1 MLPATFLLTA
11 WMMGSVS
18 SLHCVGMCGPLIIS
32 SPWLQRVGNSKWAGW
47 TVYHGG
53 RLTTYLLIG
62 VLLGIVG
69 RRISLAGWQQGFSI
83 ALGILFILSFLLRRQ
98 KLSQIRVPLLPT
110 MQQGLYRFISKN
122 LRQPGLPAVWWI
134 GMANGLL
141 PCSMVYM
148 AATGAMAAGSV
159 SGGMLFMAA
168 FGLATV
174 PALLLLAELGIR
186 FRLKIGG
193 IIGAF
198 TLVVGILLIIRGL
211 NLNIPFLSPYLV
223 TGTTGTAIDCGH

>member
-1 MLPATFLLTA
+1 
-11 WMMGSVS
+11 
-18 SLHCVGMCGPLIIS
+18 
-32 SPWLQRVGNSKWAGW
+32 
-47 TVYHGG
+47 
-53 RLTTYLLIG
+53 LLIG

>member
-83 ALGILFILSFLLRRQ
+83 ALGILFILSFSCAVKNCHRLGYPCCQPCNRASIVLLVKTYGNRDC
-98 KLSQIRVPLLPT
+98 
-110 MQQGLYRFISKN
+110 
-122 LRQPGLPAVWWI
+122 QPF
-134 GMANGLL
+134 
-141 PCSMVYM
+141 
-148 AATGAMAAGSV
+148 
-159 SGGMLFMAA
+159 GG
-168 FGLATV
+168 
-174 PALLLLAELGIR
+174 
-186 FRLKIGG
+186 
-193 IIGAF
+193 
-198 TLVVGILLIIRGL
+198 
-211 NLNIPFLSPYLV
+211 
-223 TGTTGTAIDCGH
+223 

>member
-11 WMMGSVS
+11 WVMGSIS

-32 SPWLQRVGNSKWAGW
+32 SPWLQRPGNSKWAGW
-47 TVYHGG
+47 TAYHAG

-83 ALGILFILSFLLRRQ
+83 TLGIVLILSFLLSRQ
-98 KLSQIRVPLLPT
+98 KPSQLTIPLLQT
-110 MQQGLYRFISKN
+110 MQQGLYRFIGKN
-122 LRQPGLPAVWWI
+122 LRQPGLPAVWWM

-159 SGGMLFMAA
+159 SGGMLFMAV

-186 FRLKIGG
+186 FRLKISGVMG
-193 IIGAF
+193 VF
-198 TLVVGILLIIRGL
+198 TFVVGILLIIRGL
-211 NLNIPFLSPYLV
+211 NLNIPFLSPYLI
-223 TGTTGTAIDCGH
+223 TGTAGTAIDCGY

>member
-1 MLPATFLLTA
+1 
-11 WMMGSVS
+11 
-18 SLHCVGMCGPLIIS
+18 
-32 SPWLQRVGNSKWAGW
+32 
-47 TVYHGG
+47 
-53 RLTTYLLIG
+53 
-62 VLLGIVG
+62 
-69 RRISLAGWQQGFSI
+69 
-83 ALGILFILSFLLRRQ
+83 
-98 KLSQIRVPLLPT
+98 
-110 MQQGLYRFISKN
+110 
-122 LRQPGLPAVWWI
+122 
-134 GMANGLL
+134 
-141 PCSMVYM
+141 M

>member
-11 WMMGSVS
+11 WVMGSIS

-32 SPWLQRVGNSKWAGW
+32 SPWLQRAGNSKWAGW
-47 TVYHGG
+47 TAYHAG

-83 ALGILFILSFLLRRQ
+83 TLGIVLILSFLLSRQ
-98 KLSQIRVPLLPT
+98 KPSQLTIPLLQT
-110 MQQGLYRFISKN
+110 MQQGLYRFIGKN
-122 LRQPGLPAVWWI
+122 LRQPGLPAVWWM

-159 SGGMLFMAA
+159 SGGMLFMAV

-186 FRLKIGG
+186 FRLKISGV
-193 IIGAF
+193 IGVF
-198 TLVVGILLIIRGL
+198 TFVVGILLIIRGL
-211 NLNIPFLSPYLV
+211 NLNIPFLSPYLI
-223 TGTTGTAIDCGH
+223 TGTAGTAIDCGY

>member
-11 WMMGSVS
+11 WVMGSIS

-32 SPWLQRVGNSKWAGW
+32 SPWLQRAGNSKWAGW
-47 TVYHGG
+47 TAYHAG

-83 ALGILFILSFLLRRQ
+83 TLGIVLILSFLLSRQ
-98 KLSQIRVPLLPT
+98 KPSQLTIPLLQT
-110 MQQGLYRFISKN
+110 MQQGLYRFIGKN
-122 LRQPGLPAVWWI
+122 LRQPGLPAVWWM

-159 SGGMLFMAA
+159 GGGMLFMAV

-186 FRLKIGG
+186 FRLKISGV
-193 IIGAF
+193 IGVF
-198 TLVVGILLIIRGL
+198 TFVVGILLIIRGL
-211 NLNIPFLSPYLV
+211 NLNIPFLSPYLI
-223 TGTTGTAIDCGH
+223 TGTAGTAIDCGY